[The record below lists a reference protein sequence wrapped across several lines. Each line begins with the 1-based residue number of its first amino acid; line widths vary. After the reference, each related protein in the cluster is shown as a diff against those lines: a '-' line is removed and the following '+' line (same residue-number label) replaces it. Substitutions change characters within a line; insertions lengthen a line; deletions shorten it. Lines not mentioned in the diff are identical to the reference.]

1 VQDIAITGAG
11 FARYRRLSHVK
22 QAKYLLSYSIENVK
36 GHQQMLELSKANT
49 RQIIRCRKLHFVGAS
64 VAQ

>member
-22 QAKYLLSYSIENVK
+22 QAKYLLRYSIENVK
-36 GHQQMLELSKANT
+36 AHQQMLELSKVNT
-49 RQIIRCRKLHFVGAS
+49 RQMIRCRKLHFVGAS